1 MRKKYLSIIIG
12 ALIISISIGAY
23 TYVNYKIDHSKG
35 MTNII
40 KKNRYDA
47 SKEVNEA
54 LKSFDITKKSEVI
67 TNIDTQSN
75 IVSLSFEGIK
85 NKDTM
90 EKVVDLLDKYNI
102 KATFFIPGIKAAEDS
117 SIVKMI
123 KEGGHDIGNGT
134 LSGNNNM
141 ENLSKEDLI
150 LDFSTTNKILKSI
163 TDKEVELLKCN
174 SIMNNENVLASA
186 FASGNKYVVS
196 TDHYLSYQS
205 FKNYE
210 QAYGYI
216 KNLSNGTIVS
226 IKLDGV
232 LNDFEYNKEIVEEKP
247 AIDKQAGIKENKEDK
262 EDKEDER
269 TITEIVEWVLKAIK
283 EQEKVAVKLKEFPS
297 IKKYNE
303 LNNIGIYNDG
313 PLNNDKLSGTII
325 ENMNNSND
333 SSSGKYEDNKNNVD
347 KIDFKELI
355 DKNNGMLSTIVSR
368 FYTTQEALSY
378 TFRGLSNEN
387 VLDNVL
393 ASLDKYNAKG
403 TFFVTKNEIINYP
416 DRIKKIVGAGHEIGN
431 GGITVSSD
439 LLNKTNE
446 EICKEIYEVDKLL
459 KEKGIYT
466 NSYMSGYGYS
476 NSKVQEAISTIN
488 KIKGLENY
496 ELITYTKAPIISK
509 YKDMNADQIIKDY
522 FNVNSYV
529 SLSKGEIVY
538 FRLDSDLF
546 KDNTV
551 ISNLIEIL
559 TENYVK
565 NGYVHKYNKEL
576 QTYYLSTKPLN
587 YSIVPLKDIQSNFES
602 QSNFGRYNI
611 LTNIK
616 SMEMKSYDEALKMIK
631 TNYIGNEDVNL
642 EDFSDD
648 EKLNIDKTG
657 TIDTNGESVIF
668 FTFDDWG
675 GDPIVNE
682 ILNVLNKHNVKAG
695 FFTIS
700 KYVDI
705 NSGISNINPNL
716 LRTIA
721 LNGHDIGSHNYNHEL
736 LDTNKAELEKSLIK
750 SYDVM
755 SNVIGDLDS
764 LRQYFRPPTL
774 LLKKEGL
781 AAVFES
787 GYKYTISGNIS
798 THDYESTSSQEIL
811 DAIEPGLVEGRGNII
826 VMHMNNQS
834 YYTAEALDKFLTNN
848 ENGVYGRKYK
858 IAKLSDY
865 LEQ

>member
-174 SIMNNENVLASA
+174 STMNNENVLASA

-232 LNDFEYNKEIVEEKP
+232 LNDFEYNKEIVEENP
-247 AIDKQAGIKENKEDK
+247 AIDKQAGIKENK

-416 DRIKKIVGAGHEIGN
+416 DRIEKIVGAGHEIGN

>member
-23 TYVNYKIDHSKG
+23 TYVNYKIDHIKG

-174 SIMNNENVLASA
+174 STMNNENVLASA

-232 LNDFEYNKEIVEEKP
+232 LNDFEYNKEIVEENP
-247 AIDKQAGIKENKEDK
+247 AIDKQAGIKENK

-333 SSSGKYEDNKNNVD
+333 SSGKYKDNKNNVD

-416 DRIKKIVGAGHEIGN
+416 DRIEKIVGAGHEIGN

>member
-23 TYVNYKIDHSKG
+23 TYVNYKIDHIKG

-174 SIMNNENVLASA
+174 STMNNENVLASA

-232 LNDFEYNKEIVEEKP
+232 LNDFEYNKEIVEENP
-247 AIDKQAGIKENKEDK
+247 AIDKQAGIKENK

-416 DRIKKIVGAGHEIGN
+416 DRIEKIVGAGHEIGN

-675 GDPIVNE
+675 GDPIINE
-682 ILNVLNKHNVKAG
+682 ILDVLNKHNVKAS
-695 FFTIS
+695 FFTIAR
-700 KYVDI
+700 YVDV
-705 NSGISNINPNL
+705 NSGLSNINPNL

-736 LDTNKAELEKSLIK
+736 LNTNKADLENSLIK

-755 SNVIGDLDS
+755 SSVIGDLDS

-774 LLKKEGL
+774 LLKKSGL
-781 AAVFES
+781 EAVFES
-787 GYKYTISGNIS
+787 GYKYSISGNIS
-798 THDYESTSSQEIL
+798 THDYESTSPQEIL
-811 DAIEPGLVEGRGNII
+811 DSIESEVVEGQGNIVI
-826 VMHMNNQS
+826 MHMNNQS
-834 YYTAEALDKFLTNN
+834 YYTAEALDQFLTNN
-848 ENGVYGRKYK
+848 ENGIYGTKYK

-865 LEQ
+865 LEK

>member
-23 TYVNYKIDHSKG
+23 TYVNYKIDHIKG

-174 SIMNNENVLASA
+174 STMNNENVLASA

-232 LNDFEYNKEIVEEKP
+232 LNDFEYNKEIVEENP
-247 AIDKQAGIKENKEDK
+247 AIDKQAGIKENK

-416 DRIKKIVGAGHEIGN
+416 DRIEKIVGAGHEIGN

-798 THDYESTSSQEIL
+798 THDYESTSSQGIL

>member
-416 DRIKKIVGAGHEIGN
+416 DRIEKIVGAGHEIGN

>member
-23 TYVNYKIDHSKG
+23 TYVNYKIDHIKG

-174 SIMNNENVLASA
+174 STMNNENVLASA

-232 LNDFEYNKEIVEEKP
+232 LNDFEYNKEIVEENP
-247 AIDKQAGIKENKEDK
+247 AIDKQAGIKENK

>member
-297 IKKYNE
+297 IRKYNE

>member
-23 TYVNYKIDHSKG
+23 TYVNYKIDHIKG

-174 SIMNNENVLASA
+174 STMNNENVLASA

-232 LNDFEYNKEIVEEKP
+232 LNDFEYNKEIVEENP
-247 AIDKQAGIKENKEDK
+247 AIDKQAGIKENK

-416 DRIKKIVGAGHEIGN
+416 DRIEKIVGAGHEIGN

-587 YSIVPLKDIQSNFES
+587 YLIVPLKDIQSNFES

>member
-247 AIDKQAGIKENKEDK
+247 AIDKQAGIK

>member
-23 TYVNYKIDHSKG
+23 TYVNYKIDHIKG

-174 SIMNNENVLASA
+174 STMNNENVLASA

-232 LNDFEYNKEIVEEKP
+232 LNDFEYNKEIVEENP
-247 AIDKQAGIKENKEDK
+247 AIDKQAGIKENK

-416 DRIKKIVGAGHEIGN
+416 DRIEKIVGAGHEIGN

-509 YKDMNADQIIKDY
+509 YKDMNVDQIIKDY

>member
-1 MRKKYLSIIIG
+1 M
-12 ALIISISIGAY
+12 
-23 TYVNYKIDHSKG
+23 
-35 MTNII
+35 
-40 KKNRYDA
+40 
-47 SKEVNEA
+47 
-54 LKSFDITKKSEVI
+54 
-67 TNIDTQSN
+67 
-75 IVSLSFEGIK
+75 
-85 NKDTM
+85 
-90 EKVVDLLDKYNI
+90 DLLDKYNI
-102 KATFFIPGIKAAEDS
+102 KATFFVPGIKAAEDS
-117 SIVKMI
+117 SIVKKI

-150 LDFSTTNKILKSI
+150 LEFSTTNKILRSI

-174 SIMNNENVLASA
+174 STMYNENVLASA

-247 AIDKQAGIKENKEDK
+247 AIDKQAGIKGNKV
-262 EDKEDER
+262 DKEDER

-303 LNNIGIYNDG
+303 LNNMGIYNNG
-313 PLNNDKLSGTII
+313 PLNNDKLNGTII

-333 SSSGKYEDNKNNVD
+333 SSSGKYEDNKNDVD

-355 DKNNGMLSTIVSR
+355 DKNNGMLSPIVSR

-378 TFRGLSNEN
+378 TFRGLSNES

-416 DRIKKIVGAGHEIGN
+416 DRIEKIVGAGHEIGN

-439 LLNKTNE
+439 LLNKTTE

-488 KIKGLENY
+488 KIKGLESY

-587 YSIVPLKDIQSNFES
+587 YSVVPLKDIQSNFES

-611 LTNIK
+611 LTNIR

-695 FFTIS
+695 FFAVS

-787 GYKYTISGNIS
+787 GYEYAISGNIS

-858 IAKLSDY
+858 VAKLSDY

>member
-247 AIDKQAGIKENKEDK
+247 AIDKQAGIKEDK

>member
-1 MRKKYLSIIIG
+1 M
-12 ALIISISIGAY
+12 
-23 TYVNYKIDHSKG
+23 
-35 MTNII
+35 
-40 KKNRYDA
+40 
-47 SKEVNEA
+47 
-54 LKSFDITKKSEVI
+54 
-67 TNIDTQSN
+67 
-75 IVSLSFEGIK
+75 
-85 NKDTM
+85 
-90 EKVVDLLDKYNI
+90 DLLDKYNI
-102 KATFFIPGIKAAEDS
+102 KATFFVPGIKAAEDS

-150 LDFSTTNKILKSI
+150 LEFSTTNKILRSI

-174 SIMNNENVLASA
+174 STMYNENVLASA

-232 LNDFEYNKEIVEEKP
+232 LNDFEYNKEIVEENP
-247 AIDKQAGIKENKEDK
+247 AIDKQAGIKGNKV
-262 EDKEDER
+262 DKEDER

-333 SSSGKYEDNKNNVD
+333 SSSGKYEDNKNDVD

-355 DKNNGMLSTIVSR
+355 DKNNGMLSPIVSR

-416 DRIKKIVGAGHEIGN
+416 DRIEKIVGAGHEIGN

-439 LLNKTNE
+439 LLNKTTE

-587 YSIVPLKDIQSNFES
+587 YSVVPLKDIQSNFES

-611 LTNIK
+611 LTNIR

-811 DAIEPGLVEGRGNII
+811 DSIESEVVEGQGNIVI
-826 VMHMNNQS
+826 MHMNNQS

-848 ENGVYGRKYK
+848 ENGIYGTKYK

-865 LEQ
+865 LEK

>member
-90 EKVVDLLDKYNI
+90 EKVVNLLDKYNI

-174 SIMNNENVLASA
+174 STMNNENVLASA

-262 EDKEDER
+262 EDER

-333 SSSGKYEDNKNNVD
+333 SSGKYEDNKNNVD

-416 DRIKKIVGAGHEIGN
+416 DRIEKIVGAGHEIGN

>member
-23 TYVNYKIDHSKG
+23 TYVNYKIDHIKG

-174 SIMNNENVLASA
+174 STMNNENVLASA

-232 LNDFEYNKEIVEEKP
+232 LNDFEYNKEIVEENP

-378 TFRGLSNEN
+378 TFRVLSNEN

-509 YKDMNADQIIKDY
+509 YRDMNADQIIKDY

>member
-23 TYVNYKIDHSKG
+23 TYVNYKIDHIKG

-174 SIMNNENVLASA
+174 STMNNENVLASA

-232 LNDFEYNKEIVEEKP
+232 LNDFEYNKEIVEENP
-247 AIDKQAGIKENKEDK
+247 AIDKQAGIKENK

-416 DRIKKIVGAGHEIGN
+416 DRIEKIVGAGHEIGN

-764 LRQYFRPPTL
+764 LRQYFRTPTL

>member
-23 TYVNYKIDHSKG
+23 TYVNYKIDHIKG

-174 SIMNNENVLASA
+174 STMNNENVLASA

-232 LNDFEYNKEIVEEKP
+232 LNDFEYNKEIVEENP
-247 AIDKQAGIKENKEDK
+247 AIDKQAGIKENK

-325 ENMNNSND
+325 ENMNDSND

-416 DRIKKIVGAGHEIGN
+416 DRIEKIVGAGHEIGN

>member
-1 MRKKYLSIIIG
+1 MKKKYLSIIIG

-23 TYVNYKIDHSKG
+23 TYVNYKMDPSKG
-35 MTNII
+35 MTNVI

-54 LKSFDITKKSEVI
+54 LRSFDITKKSEVI

-174 SIMNNENVLASA
+174 STIYNENVLASA

-196 TDHYLSYQS
+196 ADHYLSYQS

-210 QAYGYI
+210 QAYWYI

-232 LNDFEYNKEIVEEKP
+232 LNDFEYNKEIEEEKP
-247 AIDKQAGIKENKEDK
+247 AIDKQAGIKENKV
-262 EDKEDER
+262 DKEDER
-269 TITEIVEWVLKAIK
+269 TITEIVEWVLKVIK

-303 LNNIGIYNDG
+303 LNNMGIYNNG
-313 PLNNDKLSGTII
+313 QLNNDKLSGTII

-378 TFRGLSNEN
+378 TFRGLSNES

-416 DRIKKIVGAGHEIGN
+416 DRIEKIVGAGHEIGN

-446 EICKEIYEVDKLL
+446 EICKEIYEVDNLL

-565 NGYVHKYNKEL
+565 NGYAHKYNKEL
-576 QTYYLSTKPLN
+576 QAYDLVKKPLN
-587 YSIVPLKDIQSNFES
+587 YSVVTLKDIQSNFES

-611 LTNIK
+611 VTNIRP
-616 SMEMKSYDEALKMIK
+616 MEMRSYDEALNMMK
-631 TNYIGNEDVNL
+631 TNYIGNKDVNL
-642 EDFSDD
+642 GDFSDD
-648 EKLNIDKTG
+648 EKLSIDKTG
-657 TIDTNGESVIF
+657 TVDTNGENVIF

-682 ILNVLNKHNVKAG
+682 ILDVLNKHNVKAG
-695 FFTIS
+695 FFAIS

-736 LDTNKAELEKSLIK
+736 LDTDKAELEKSLIK

-755 SNVIGDLDS
+755 SNIIGDLNS

-774 LLKKEGL
+774 LLKKTGL
-781 AAVFES
+781 EAVFES

-811 DAIEPGLVEGRGNII
+811 DVIESGLVEGRGNII

-848 ENGVYGRKYK
+848 ENGVYGKKYK

>member
-23 TYVNYKIDHSKG
+23 TYVNYKIDHIKG

-174 SIMNNENVLASA
+174 STMNNENVLASA

-232 LNDFEYNKEIVEEKP
+232 LNDFEYNKEIVEENP
-247 AIDKQAGIKENKEDK
+247 AIDKQAGIKENK

-393 ASLDKYNAKG
+393 ASIDKYNAKG

-416 DRIKKIVGAGHEIGN
+416 DRIEKIVGAGHEIGN

-509 YKDMNADQIIKDY
+509 YKDMNVDQIIKDY

>member
-23 TYVNYKIDHSKG
+23 TYVNYKIDHIKG

-174 SIMNNENVLASA
+174 STMNNENVLASA

-247 AIDKQAGIKENKEDK
+247 AIDKQAGIKENK

-416 DRIKKIVGAGHEIGN
+416 DRIEKIVGAGHEIGN

>member
-174 SIMNNENVLASA
+174 STMNNENVLASA

-262 EDKEDER
+262 EDER

-333 SSSGKYEDNKNNVD
+333 SSGKYKDNKNNVD

-416 DRIKKIVGAGHEIGN
+416 DRIEKIVGAGHEIGN

>member
-23 TYVNYKIDHSKG
+23 TYVNYKIDHIKG

-174 SIMNNENVLASA
+174 STMNNENVLASA

-232 LNDFEYNKEIVEEKP
+232 LNDFEYNKEIVEENP
-247 AIDKQAGIKENKEDK
+247 AIDKQAGIKENK

-416 DRIKKIVGAGHEIGN
+416 DRIEKIVGAGHEIGN

-675 GDPIVNE
+675 GDPIINE
-682 ILNVLNKHNVKAG
+682 ILDVLNKHNVKAS
-695 FFTIS
+695 FFTIAR
-700 KYVDI
+700 YVDV
-705 NSGISNINPNL
+705 NSGLSNINPNL

-736 LDTNKAELEKSLIK
+736 LNTNKADLENSLIK
-750 SYDVM
+750 SYDVI
-755 SNVIGDLDS
+755 SSVIGDLDS

-774 LLKKEGL
+774 LLKKSGL
-781 AAVFES
+781 EAVFES
-787 GYKYTISGNIS
+787 GYKYSISGNIS
-798 THDYESTSSQEIL
+798 THDYESTSPQEIL
-811 DAIEPGLVEGRGNII
+811 DSIESEVVEGQGNIVI
-826 VMHMNNQS
+826 MHMNNQS

-848 ENGVYGRKYK
+848 ENGIYGTKYK

-865 LEQ
+865 LEK

>member
-23 TYVNYKIDHSKG
+23 TYVNYKIDHIKG

-174 SIMNNENVLASA
+174 STMNNENVLASA

-232 LNDFEYNKEIVEEKP
+232 LNDFEYNKEIVEENP
-247 AIDKQAGIKENKEDK
+247 AIDKQAGIKENK

-416 DRIKKIVGAGHEIGN
+416 DRIEKIVGAGHEIGN

-736 LDTNKAELEKSLIK
+736 LDTNKAELE
-750 SYDVM
+750 
-755 SNVIGDLDS
+755 N
-764 LRQYFRPPTL
+764 
-774 LLKKEGL
+774 
-781 AAVFES
+781 
-787 GYKYTISGNIS
+787 
-798 THDYESTSSQEIL
+798 H
-811 DAIEPGLVEGRGNII
+811 
-826 VMHMNNQS
+826 
-834 YYTAEALDKFLTNN
+834 
-848 ENGVYGRKYK
+848 
-858 IAKLSDY
+858 
-865 LEQ
+865 

>member
-333 SSSGKYEDNKNNVD
+333 SSGKYEDNKNNVD

-416 DRIKKIVGAGHEIGN
+416 DRIEKIVGAGHEIGN

>member
-333 SSSGKYEDNKNNVD
+333 SSGKYKDNKNNVD

-416 DRIKKIVGAGHEIGN
+416 DRIEKIVGAGHEIGN

>member
-174 SIMNNENVLASA
+174 STMNNENVLASA

-232 LNDFEYNKEIVEEKP
+232 LNDFEYNKEIVEENP
-247 AIDKQAGIKENKEDK
+247 AIDKQAGIKEDK

>member
-23 TYVNYKIDHSKG
+23 TYVNYKIDHIKG

-174 SIMNNENVLASA
+174 STMNNENVLASA

-262 EDKEDER
+262 EDER

-333 SSSGKYEDNKNNVD
+333 SSGKYEDNKNNVD

-416 DRIKKIVGAGHEIGN
+416 DRIEKIVGAGHEIGN

-811 DAIEPGLVEGRGNII
+811 DAMEPGLVEGRGNII